1 MRQGRGSEGVWE
13 RGHTLEL
20 PAACSPGCLP
30 NRIPK
35 CGEPWVLL
43 QRLSLWMRVFPRVT
57 AENPSLSHAQEGR
70 GAEQAEES
78 RYLELWTGS
87 ASPASSP
94 NLCSSPSSTCPFTQV
109 TICLLSPWL
118 DRRPPLLPHS
128 ISAHLPTSSS
138 GASSPKETP
147 NQSSYFRLPQHLS
160 VTQE

>member
-20 PAACSPGCLP
+20 TAACRPGCLP

-43 QRLSLWMRVFPRVT
+43 QRLSLWMQVFPRVT
-57 AENPSLSHAQEGR
+57 AENPSLRQGGA
-70 GAEQAEES
+70 AEQAEES

-94 NLCSSPSSTCPFTQV
+94 NLSSSPSSTCPFTQV
-109 TICLLSPWL
+109 TICLLSSWL
-118 DRRPPLLPHS
+118 DHPPPLLPHS
-128 ISAHLPTSSS
+128 ISAHLLMCSS
-138 GASSPKETP
+138 GASSPKDAP
-147 NQSSYFRLPQHLS
+147 NQPSYFRLP
-160 VTQE
+160 